1 MFKWIALHRLAPSF
15 RVATRKRLTDYYTPS
30 GPNVYTRRF
39 VWSISLDTRLNRLP
53 NANPTT
59 CIRHTR
65 DCTWNCASN
74 ALLCGM
80 HNRAYIKNI
89 RIYPYIYIYVCN
101 LPVGWTR
108 EKRPFTCLAYARSNM
123 RALSVIY
130 MYLFVHERNW
140 IFSYSLRALR
150 GSPSSKIPLKIRIT

>member
-65 DCTWNCASN
+65 DCTYETALQCIIMRN
-74 ALLCGM
+74 AQSRIHKKYTNISICMQFTRWLDTRKATIHLLSLGAFQYACVEC
-80 HNRAYIKNI
+80 N
-89 RIYPYIYIYVCN
+89 IYVSICA
-101 LPVGWTR
+101 WK
-108 EKRPFTCLAYARSNM
+108 EY
-123 RALSVIY
+123 
-130 MYLFVHERNW
+130 W